1 MGPADLHAL
10 VPVLAAEGE
19 KSKTAFYVAGAVLAV
34 WAVAVSVVGI
44 TRPDFPQ
51 SPMLARAVMG
61 VSALLVL
68 GAVATAV
75 VTASKP
81 VKEAEAHAGTGGEG
95 AAAAGGPLKVAAP
108 ADGAL
113 KFEQTSLSAKAGSV
127 KIDFDNP
134 AKVEHNV
141 TLERDGKRI
150 AATKTITESE
160 ASLATMLK
168 PGSYT
173 FYCSVPGHREAG
185 MKGTLTVR

>member
-34 WAVAVSVVGI
+34 WAVAVSALGI
-44 TRPDFPQ
+44 TRPDFPR
-51 SPMLARAVMG
+51 SPMHARAVMA
-61 VSALLVL
+61 VSALLFL
-68 GAVATAV
+68 GAVGTAV
-75 VTASKP
+75 VTSSKP
-81 VKEAEAHAGTGGEG
+81 VKEAEAQAETGGEQ
-95 AAAAGGPLKVAAP
+95 APAAGGALKVAAP

-113 KFEQTSLSAKAGSV
+113 KFEQSSLSAKAGSV
-127 KIDFDNP
+127 KIEFDNP
-134 AKVEHNV
+134 AQVEHNV
-141 TLERDGKRI
+141 TLELNGKRI
-150 AATKTITESE
+150 AATKTIMESK

-168 PGSYT
+168 AGSYT